1 MNPFVDYLNS
11 MNNASGDTIA
21 ALAESQV
28 GSPYFKKIQIERN
41 LGKYLSERI
50 RSGEKIAVVLTGHA
64 GDGKTG
70 ILVQVLQNLGFLDEN
85 SSLEPEK
92 EYDNGIIKLY
102 AVKDMS
108 ELSEGNQIAFCRKA
122 LYSPK
127 NEKSSII
134 ISNTGPLLKC
144 LELIREEQCKA
155 QGVAFD
161 ESEKTRLQADLLEQ
175 LDKNK
180 NELIHIGDCHFLM
193 INMAR
198 VDNVN
203 FAREILNKLIQAEL
217 WESCENCPKC
227 GKCPIYFNVVQ
238 IRKYQNRVIS
248 AVEAFYR
255 YLYENDKRMT
265 VRQILSQLSF
275 ALTGNLTCGD
285 IKASY
290 NDSAKFK
297 YLFPNLFFGYKGI
310 EEIDNADQIQG
321 IAYARE
327 LKLDAKGLDAD
338 YKLFVIG
345 DFSDIPTDIEKLVSE
360 QHKLFAKRHLN
371 IDDKDSEF
379 NASDFEYR
387 RAIRRVYIFFGRAD
401 SDIQTM
407 KYLPLYDE
415 LYGVGY
421 NAYMR
426 IQNGE
431 ASGKVIN
438 ELRNTI
444 TDALYL
450 EMTGTSSKM
459 ARDIPLTIKRNDDYF
474 QSVMITTGSIRK
486 TNFKIKGAAF
496 KESAFEDSSLKY
508 EVELQLSSDLSFKL
522 SLPMAIYFGE
532 IANGMISTI
541 SNPSLTHGLSKLK
554 AMLKKLS
561 EEEINEGEI
570 SVIVNNT
577 DKPIELKITVEN
589 NLLIEDN

>member
-1 MNPFVDYLNS
+1 MNSFVDYLNS

-28 GSPYFKKIQIERN
+28 SSPYFKKIQIERN

-108 ELSEGNQIAFCRKA
+108 ELSEDNQIAFCRKA
-122 LYSPK
+122 LYSPRS
-127 NEKSSII
+127 EKSSII

-155 QGVAFD
+155 QGIAFD
-161 ESEKTRLQADLLEQ
+161 ESEKIRLQADLLEQ
-175 LDKNK
+175 LDKNN

-217 WESCENCPKC
+217 WRSCENCPKC

-265 VRQILSQLSF
+265 IRQILSQLSF
-275 ALTGNLTCGD
+275 ALTGNLTCSD
-285 IKASY
+285 IKVSY
-290 NDSAKFK
+290 KDSARFK
-297 YLFPNLFFGYKGI
+297 YLFSNLFFGYKGI

-338 YKLFVIG
+338 YNLFVI
-345 DFSDIPTDIEKLVSE
+345 
-360 QHKLFAKRHLN
+360 
-371 IDDKDSEF
+371 
-379 NASDFEYR
+379 
-387 RAIRRVYIFFGRAD
+387 
-401 SDIQTM
+401 
-407 KYLPLYDE
+407 
-415 LYGVGY
+415 
-421 NAYMR
+421 
-426 IQNGE
+426 
-431 ASGKVIN
+431 
-438 ELRNTI
+438 
-444 TDALYL
+444 
-450 EMTGTSSKM
+450 
-459 ARDIPLTIKRNDDYF
+459 
-474 QSVMITTGSIRK
+474 
-486 TNFKIKGAAF
+486 
-496 KESAFEDSSLKY
+496 
-508 EVELQLSSDLSFKL
+508 
-522 SLPMAIYFGE
+522 
-532 IANGMISTI
+532 
-541 SNPSLTHGLSKLK
+541 
-554 AMLKKLS
+554 
-561 EEEINEGEI
+561 
-570 SVIVNNT
+570 
-577 DKPIELKITVEN
+577 
-589 NLLIEDN
+589 

>member
-1 MNPFVDYLNS
+1 MNSFVDYLNS
-11 MNNASGDTIA
+11 MNNASSDTIA

-28 GSPYFKKIQIERN
+28 NSPFFRKIQIERN
-41 LGKYLSERI
+41 LGRYLSDRI
-50 RSGEKIAVVLTGHA
+50 RSGEHLSVVLTGHA
-64 GDGKTG
+64 GDGKTS
-70 ILVQVLQNLGFLDEN
+70 ILVQILQDLGFLDEN

-92 EYDNGIIKLY
+92 EYDNDSISLY

-108 ELSEGNQIAFCRKA
+108 ELPENKQIAFCRKA
-122 LYSPK
+122 LDAPK
-127 NEKSSII
+127 KGKSSII

-155 QGVAFD
+155 QGIAFD
-161 ESEKTRLQADLLEQ
+161 EREKIALQTQLLDQ
-175 LDKNK
+175 LDENT
-180 NELIHIGDCHFLM
+180 NEMISVGDCQFLM

-198 VDNVN
+198 VDNVS
-203 FAREILNKLIQAEL
+203 FAREIMNKLLSEDL
-217 WESCENCPKC
+217 WKECESCPKYS
-227 GKCPIYFNVVQ
+227 KCPIYFNVVQ
-238 IRKYQNRVIS
+238 IRKYQDRVSS

-265 VRQILSQLSF
+265 IRQILSQLSF
-275 ALTGNLTCGD
+275 ALTGNLTCSD

-290 NDSAKFK
+290 KESVKFK
-297 YLFPNLFFGYKGI
+297 YLFSNLFFGYRGL

-321 IAYARE
+321 IAYAKE
-327 LKLDAKGLDAD
+327 LKLDTRGLDID
-338 YKLFVIG
+338 YKLFVTG
-345 DFSDIPTDIEKLVSE
+345 DFSDIPADIGKLVNE
-360 QHKLFAKRHLN
+360 QHKMFARRHLN
-371 IDDKDSEF
+371 IDDRDNEF
-379 NASDFEYR
+379 NNTDFEYR
-387 RAIRRVYIFFGRAD
+387 RSIRRVFVFFGD
-401 SDIQTM
+401 PQNDKQSN

-415 LYGVGY
+415 LFGVGY
-421 NAYMR
+421 NAYIR

-431 ASGKVIN
+431 ASSKLLN

-474 QSVMITTGSIRK
+474 QSVMITTGSFKK
-486 TNFKIKGAAF
+486 TNFKVKGTL
-496 KESAFEDSSLKY
+496 KETAFEDSSSKH
-508 EVELQLSSDLSFKL
+508 EVELQLSNDISFRL
-522 SLPMAIYFGE
+522 SLPMVIYFGE

-554 AMLKKLS
+554 AMLKKIS
-561 EEEINEGEI
+561 EEETDDGEI

-577 DKPIELKITVEN
+577 DKPIELKIIVED